1 MSFSRKWKRLAATGA
16 VAAVPMALAISA
28 LTVDPTPTQASDHA
42 DTAENV
48 SRPGTD
54 LADLYVFPSPRNA
67 SNVVFA
73 MDVHPL
79 IPAGRARGV
88 GFDPGV
94 LYQFKIDTTGDG
106 VEDLVMQAKFEGTGE
121 RQRVLFAG
129 PVKPSV
135 TGIATRFSTP
145 YATTGV
151 INTAFTPSPG
161 IQVFA
166 GAREDPFFLDFER
179 FVQIFPDRGTGLE
192 QPLPRTQDKNTPNP
206 NAPQVGGWRPKGQA
220 RDFFR
225 NLNVLSIVV
234 ELPKARVST
243 GKIGVW
249 MTTSVA
255 R

>member
-1 MSFSRKWKRLAATGA
+1 MSLSRKCKRLMATGA
-16 VAAVPMALAISA
+16 VVAIPMALGLSA
-28 LTVDPTPTQASDHA
+28 LTVKPTPVQGSDHA

-54 LADLYVFPSPRNA
+54 LADLYIFPSPNNS

-73 MDVHPL
+73 MNVHPL

-94 LYQFKIDTTGDG
+94 LYQFKIDTNNDQ

-121 RQRVLFAG
+121 RQRVLFSG
-129 PVKPSV
+129 PVRPSALG
-135 TGIATRFSTP
+135 TSTRFMTP
-145 YATTGV
+145 YATTGT
-151 INTAFTPSPG
+151 INKAFSPSAG
-161 IQVFA
+161 IQLFA

-179 FVQIFPDRGTGLE
+179 FITIFPDRGTALE

-206 NAPQVGGWRPKGQA
+206 NAPRLPGWRPKGAA
-220 RDFFR
+220 RDFFK
-225 NLNVLSIVV
+225 NYNVLSIVV
-234 ELPKARVST
+234 ELPKSRISN